1 MMRHVLDEFGN
12 LHAVGGIEA
21 GVDFIEHVERHGI
34 ALLDRKN
41 QGKSDNTLLTARK
54 QQIIHGLTIIN
65 PRKSYF
71 DTDSR
76 PSLRDT

>member
-1 MMRHVLDEFGN
+1 
-12 LHAVGGIEA
+12 
-21 GVDFIEHVERHGI
+21 
-34 ALLDRKN
+34 LLDRKN
-41 QGKSDNTLLTARK
+41 QGKSNNTLLTARK